1 MSRGDGEMRGTLLV
15 TILVAA
21 AALLGWFVYNRW
33 SGTPSGKQER
43 TASQTSGKNAG
54 LSTSST
60 SSGRIADDP
69 NRVKSG
75 PDYKPIEPILGAKKS
90 NEKAQ
95 KDPPPDPMFDY
106 GKTEPVKGNTNPQV
120 RSVAEALRDKNH
132 PERLSPL
139 IPPKPFDPEAYKQNP
154 KAYLDVVEPGRIF
167 QAAQPGKDVP
177 HIRPMS
183 PQLQEV
189 AQGKSVKLKV
199 QAAPNY
205 PVTFISFD
213 LGRFSNQL
221 TSMTVEANE
230 VGVAEVEFLGAPGT
244 INEVNILA
252 SSPMTSGQIKYIVNV
267 TR

>member
-1 MSRGDGEMRGTLLV
+1 MRGKSFVFISILL
-15 TILVAA
+15 I
-21 AALLGWFVYNRW
+21 AALGLGWFVYSRW
-33 SGTPSGKQER
+33 SGTPSGKP
-43 TASQTSGKNAG
+43 AGADSQTSKKQSSP
-54 LSTSST
+54 STSET

-75 PDYKPIEPILGAKKS
+75 PDYKPIEPILGAEKS
-90 NEKAQ
+90 KEKAQ

-139 IPPKPFDPEAYKQNP
+139 IPPKPFNLEAYKQNP
-154 KAYLDVVEPGRIF
+154 KAYLDVVEPGRVF
-167 QAAQPGKDVP
+167 QSAQPAKDVP
-177 HIRPMS
+177 RLRPLS

-189 AQGKSVKLKV
+189 AQGKSIKLKV
-199 QAAPNY
+199 QATPNY
-205 PVTFISFD
+205 PVTFTSFD

-230 VGVAEVEFLGAPGT
+230 VGVAEVEFIGAPGT

-252 SSPMTSGQIKYIVNV
+252 SSPMTSGQVKYIVNV